1 MRAALA
7 AGDSEQAL
15 GILDRAGLPDLADY
29 LPAKA
34 KLVVERAAQVVGKE
48 VQVVTE
54 IDHIRVP
61 QEIVSAIEKAVPHI
75 LRNAVD
81 HGIEEGADREMFGK
95 TPAGTITLQAEH
107 KPQNIDIVISD
118 DGGGID
124 AEAVSK
130 AAVNKGVSP
139 DEVAKLDEH
148 AQQMLIFAPGFSTA
162 AGVSEVS
169 GRGVGMDAV
178 KAAVEELGGEV
189 VLHSELGVGSK
200 ITLKFPVAA

>member
-1 MRAALA
+1 MRPCL
-7 AGDSEQAL
+7 
-15 GILDRAGLPDLADY
+15 DLADY
-29 LPAKA
+29 LPAKT

-48 VQVVTE
+48 VQVHTE
-54 IDHIRVP
+54 VGHIRVP

-95 TPAGTITLQAEH
+95 APEGSITIQANEEAGAVVIT
-107 KPQNIDIVISD
+107 VID

-124 AEAVSK
+124 AEAVAK
-130 AAVNKGVSP
+130 AAVRKGVI
-139 DEVAKLDEH
+139 DEEAAAQLDEH
-148 AQQMLIFAPGFSTA
+148 ARQMLIFAPGFSTA

-178 KAAVEELGGEV
+178 KAAVEELGGAV
-189 VLHSELGVGSK
+189 TLKSELGEGST
-200 ITLKFPVAA
+200 ISLSFPIAV

>member
-1 MRAALA
+1 MTVWRRKHCLISAA
-7 AGDSEQAL
+7 
-15 GILDRAGLPDLADY
+15 LPDLADY
-29 LPAKA
+29 LPAKT

-48 VQVVTE
+48 VQVHTE
-54 IDHIRVP
+54 VGHIRVP

-95 TPAGTITLQAEH
+95 APEGSITIQANEEAGAVVIT
-107 KPQNIDIVISD
+107 VID

-124 AEAVSK
+124 AEAVAK
-130 AAVNKGVSP
+130 AAVRKGVI
-139 DEVAKLDEH
+139 DEEAAAQLDEH
-148 AQQMLIFAPGFSTA
+148 ARQMLIFAPDLGTA

-178 KAAVEELGGEV
+178 KAAVEELGGAV
-189 VLHSELGVGSK
+189 TLKSELGEGST
-200 ITLKFPVAA
+200 ISLSFPIAA